1 MNCFLM
7 GFCGDKKLKKQ
18 NNCCS
23 NSNDTCHC
31 KDENLFSPLKSKM
44 KVLKKI
50 KRRMGLGLYLL
61 LIQII
66 LLFCSF
72 DLNRLWNYWNWEL
85 RKFDFECCAKCKST
99 MRLPLLF
106 GQLFVGCDRK
116 EIKKK
121 CRKRK
126 EK

>member
-1 MNCFLM
+1 M

-18 NNCCS
+18 NNCC

-61 LIQII
+61 LFHISS
-66 LLFCSF
+66 LFLISF
-72 DLNRLWNYWNWEL
+72 DLSR
-85 RKFDFECCAKCKST
+85 S
-99 MRLPLLF
+99 
-106 GQLFVGCDRK
+106 
-116 EIKKK
+116 
-121 CRKRK
+121 
-126 EK
+126 